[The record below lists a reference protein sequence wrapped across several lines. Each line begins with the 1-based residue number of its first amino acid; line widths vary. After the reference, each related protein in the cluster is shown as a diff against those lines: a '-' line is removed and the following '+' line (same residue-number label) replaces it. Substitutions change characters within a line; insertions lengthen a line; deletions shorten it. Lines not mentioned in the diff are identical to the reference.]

1 MVIISKN
8 RPLFLAQCPL
18 FLRRL
23 YLPSHQKEMDAM
35 PSAKKKKKTKNKNK
49 STIDSILNLA
59 FMRLVVTL

>member
-35 PSAKKKKKTKNKNK
+35 PSAKKKKKLKTKTKA
-49 STIDSILNLA
+49 L
-59 FMRLVVTL
+59 